1 MPIRPRGDPEV
12 LVVRGKPTGPTG
24 SLLHDRASLYSS
36 THFFNFTKKNKT
48 KTKQNFVYRFSKSVN
63 KTADKS
69 QKDNECVSNLQQ
81 YNFFASKI
89 ENQKRKK
96 LHEAMPPQI
105 VLVNKQLILMCL
117 TRIIINKY
125 TLPPTLIFTLH
136 SFSFFF
142 QMSWRANSNKI
153 LAIFCIFS

>member
-1 MPIRPRGDPEV
+1 LSGESPRG
-12 LVVRGKPTGPTG
+12 LTGG

-36 THFFNFTKKNKT
+36 NSFLQTLPRKKQNKNKT
-48 KTKQNFVYRFSKSVN
+48 LFITLVNKSVN

-89 ENQKRKK
+89 ENQKKK

-105 VLVNKQLILMCL
+105 VLVNKQLILMC
-117 TRIIINKY
+117 
-125 TLPPTLIFTLH
+125 
-136 SFSFFF
+136 
-142 QMSWRANSNKI
+142 
-153 LAIFCIFS
+153 

>member
-1 MPIRPRGDPEV
+1 MIELRYIRQ
-12 LVVRGKPTGPTG
+12 
-24 SLLHDRASLYSS
+24 

-48 KTKQNFVYRFSKSVN
+48 ETKQNFVYRFSKSVN

-89 ENQKRKK
+89 ENQKKK

-105 VLVNKQLILMCL
+105 VLVNKQLILMC
-117 TRIIINKY
+117 
-125 TLPPTLIFTLH
+125 
-136 SFSFFF
+136 
-142 QMSWRANSNKI
+142 
-153 LAIFCIFS
+153 

>member
-1 MPIRPRGDPEV
+1 MPKRPRGDPEV

-36 THFFNFTKKNKT
+36 THFFKLYQE

-89 ENQKRKK
+89 ENQKKNYMKRCRRK
-96 LHEAMPPQI
+96 L
-105 VLVNKQLILMCL
+105 
-117 TRIIINKY
+117 
-125 TLPPTLIFTLH
+125 
-136 SFSFFF
+136 S
-142 QMSWRANSNKI
+142 
-153 LAIFCIFS
+153 

>member
-1 MPIRPRGDPEV
+1 LTKIKITTWRIKTKHNNQNHRRILAIVDLIVYLMPIRPRGDPEV

-105 VLVNKQLILMCL
+105 VLVNKQLILMC
-117 TRIIINKY
+117 
-125 TLPPTLIFTLH
+125 
-136 SFSFFF
+136 
-142 QMSWRANSNKI
+142 
-153 LAIFCIFS
+153 

>member
-36 THFFNFTKKNKT
+36 NSFLQTLPRKNKT
-48 KTKQNFVYRFSKSVN
+48 ETKQNFVYRFSKSVN

-89 ENQKRKK
+89 ENQKKK

-105 VLVNKQLILMCL
+105 VLVNKQLILMC
-117 TRIIINKY
+117 
-125 TLPPTLIFTLH
+125 
-136 SFSFFF
+136 
-142 QMSWRANSNKI
+142 
-153 LAIFCIFS
+153 